1 MENMNADVRV
11 LRVKL
16 FTSLLIT
23 SIIDLIRNVF
33 LCMCKTLRVPWDVYY
48 VVCIPSS
55 KIFLMLKCV
64 ERVYLSLFFFLSI
77 QVNEVE

>member
-23 SIIDLIRNVF
+23 SIIYLIRNVF

-48 VVCIPSS
+48 FVCIPSS
-55 KIFLMLKCV
+55 KSFLMLRCL
-64 ERVYLSLFFFLSI
+64 ERDYLSFFLSL

>member
-16 FTSLLIT
+16 FTSHLIT
-23 SIIDLIRNVF
+23 SIIYLIRNVF
-33 LCMCKTLRVPWDVYY
+33 LCMCKTLRVSWDVYY

-55 KIFLMLKCV
+55 KTFLMLRCV
-64 ERVYLSLFFFLSI
+64 ERVYLSLFFLSI